1 MALVVNTNLQS
12 LTALHK
18 LNRTNVNLGGVFER
32 ISSGMRI
39 NRAADDAAGFGMGER
54 FDAEYRG
61 LKQALRNA
69 NDGISVI
76 QTTEG
81 ATNEVANII
90 KRIRELAV
98 QAASQT
104 LGSTERGYANTEYA
118 SLKSEMDRIA
128 AVTKFNGVAL
138 TNVSAGMAVQVGT
151 QNSSAGSSGS
161 NDRISFDTVN
171 ITSASLEI
179 DELDLTTTL
188 GAQEALAS
196 LDTALSSVNTDRA
209 NLGAAQNRIEA
220 AIRNLENYTENIAAA
235 KSRIMDADF
244 AFETAQM
251 AKYQILQQSGVAVLG
266 QANAINQ
273 AALRLLG

>member
-1 MALVVNTNLQS
+1 MALVVNTNLQA

-18 LNRTNVNLGGVFER
+18 LNRTNGALGGVFER

-39 NRAADDAAGFGMGER
+39 NRAADDAAGFGMGEK

-69 NDGISVI
+69 NDGISMI

-81 ATNEVANII
+81 ATNEVANLV

-98 QAASQT
+98 QASSDT
-104 LGSTERGYANTEYA
+104 LGGDERGYANTEFVQLA
-118 SLKSEMDRIA
+118 AEIDRIA
-128 AVTKFNGVAL
+128 QATTFNGVTL
-138 TNVSAGMAVQVGT
+138 TSFAGSKSIQVGT
-151 QNSSAGSSGS
+151 KNTA
-161 NDRISFDTVN
+161 NDRISFSSLDIRSDTLGISTASN
-171 ITSASLEI
+171 IHLATTGAAQAAL
-179 DELDLTTTL
+179 DALDL
-188 GAQEALAS
+188 ALVS
-196 LDTALSSVNTDRA
+196 INTYRA
-209 NLGAAQNRIEA
+209 NLGSSQNRIEA
-220 AIRNLENYTENIAAA
+220 AIRNLENYTENIAST

>member
-1 MALVVNTNLQS
+1 MALVVNTNLQA

-18 LNRTNVNLGGVFER
+18 LNRTNGALGGVFER

-39 NRAADDAAGFGMGER
+39 NRAADDAAGFGMGEK

-69 NDGISVI
+69 NDGVSMI

-81 ATNEVANII
+81 ATNEVANLV

-98 QAASQT
+98 QASSDT
-104 LGSTERGYANTEYA
+104 LGSDERGYANTEFSQLSA
-118 SLKSEMDRIA
+118 EIDRIA
-128 AVTKFNGVAL
+128 NATTFNGVTL
-138 TNVSAGMAVQVGT
+138 TSQSGSMYVQVGT
-151 QNSSAGSSGS
+151 KNTD
-161 NDRISFDTVN
+161 NDRIGFSSLDILSSSLGIDT
-171 ITSASLEI
+171 I
-179 DELDLTTTL
+179 DLSTTV
-188 GAQEALAS
+188 GAQSALDA
-196 LDTALSSVNTDRA
+196 LDTALISINDYRA
-209 NLGAAQNRIEA
+209 NLGSSQNRIEA
-220 AIRNLENYTENIAAA
+220 AIRNLENYTENIAAT

-244 AFETAQM
+244 AYETAQM

>member
-18 LNRTNVNLGGVFER
+18 LNRTNTQLSGVFER

-98 QAASQT
+98 QASSDT
-104 LGSTERGYANTEYA
+104 LGSVERGYANTEYA
-118 SLKSEMDRIA
+118 SLKAEIDRIA
-128 AVTKFNGVAL
+128 AVTKFNGVQL
-138 TNVSAGMAVQVGT
+138 TDKAAAMNVQVGT
-151 QNSSAGSSGS
+151 VNTA
-161 NDRISFDTVN
+161 NDRISFSTLD
-171 ITSASLEI
+171 ITSGALGISNLN
-179 DELDLTTTL
+179 LATTG
-188 GAQEALAS
+188 GAQLALAD
-196 LDTALSSVNTDRA
+196 LDVALSSVNTNRA
-209 NLGAAQNRIEA
+209 DLGAAQNRIEA

-244 AFETAQM
+244 AYETAQM

>member
-1 MALVVNTNLQS
+1 MALVVNTNLQA

-18 LNRTNVNLGGVFER
+18 LNRTNGALGGVFER

-39 NRAADDAAGFGMGER
+39 NRAADDAAGFGMGEK

-69 NDGISVI
+69 NDGISMI

-81 ATNEVANII
+81 ATNEVANLI

-98 QAASQT
+98 QAASDT
-104 LGSTERGYANTEYA
+104 LGSDERGYANTEFVQLA
-118 SLKSEMDRIA
+118 SEIDRIA
-128 AVTKFNGVAL
+128 RATTFNGVTL
-138 TNVSAGMAVQVGT
+138 TSDAISMFVQVGT
-151 QNSSAGSSGS
+151 KNTENDRIGFSSLNILSNDLGISSGS
-161 NDRISFDTVN
+161 MNLAT
-171 ITSASLEI
+171 TGAAQSA
-179 DELDLTTTL
+179 LD
-188 GAQEALAS
+188 A
-196 LDTALSSVNTDRA
+196 LDTALQSVNTYRA
-209 NLGAAQNRIEA
+209 NLGSSQNRIEA
-220 AIRNLENYTENIAAA
+220 AIRNLENYTENIAAT

>member
-1 MALVVNTNLQS
+1 MALVVNTNLQA

-18 LNRTNVNLGGVFER
+18 LNRTNGALGGVFER

-39 NRAADDAAGFGMGER
+39 NRAADDAAGFGMGEK

-69 NDGISVI
+69 NDGISMI

-81 ATNEVANII
+81 ATNEVANLI

-98 QAASQT
+98 QAASDT
-104 LGSTERGYANTEYA
+104 LGSDERGYANTEFLQLA
-118 SLKSEMDRIA
+118 SEIDRIA
-128 AVTKFNGVAL
+128 NATTFNGVTL
-138 TNVSAGMAVQVGT
+138 TSAGNSMFVQVGT
-151 QNSSAGSSGS
+151 KNTS
-161 NDRISFDTVN
+161 NDRIGFSSLDILSDSLGISSGT
-171 ITSASLEI
+171 IDLATTASAQAA
-179 DELDLTTTL
+179 LD
-188 GAQEALAS
+188 A
-196 LDTALSSVNTDRA
+196 LDTALISINTYRA
-209 NLGAAQNRIEA
+209 NLGSSQNRIEA
-220 AIRNLENYTENIAAA
+220 AIRNLENYTENIAAT

>member
-1 MALVVNTNLQS
+1 MALVVNTNLQA

-18 LNRTNVNLGGVFER
+18 LNRTNGQLGGVFER

-39 NRAADDAAGFGMGER
+39 NRAADDAAGFGMGEK

-69 NDGISVI
+69 NDGISMI

-81 ATNEVANII
+81 ATNEVANLI

-98 QAASQT
+98 QASSDT
-104 LGSTERGYANTEYA
+104 LGTEERGYANTEFVQLA
-118 SLKSEMDRIA
+118 SEIDRIA
-128 AVTKFNGVAL
+128 RATTFNGVTL
-138 TNVSAGMAVQVGT
+138 TSDDVSMFVQVGT
-151 QNSSAGSSGS
+151 KNTADDRIGFSSLDILSNSLGISSGS
-161 NDRISFDTVN
+161 IDLAT
-171 ITSASLEI
+171 TASAQ
-179 DELDLTTTL
+179 DALDK
-188 GAQEALAS
+188 
-196 LDTALSSVNTDRA
+196 LDTALVSINTYRA
-209 NLGAAQNRIEA
+209 NLGSSQNRIEA
-220 AIRNLENYTENIAAA
+220 AIRNLENYTENIAAT

-251 AKYQILQQSGVAVLG
+251 AKFQILQQSGVAVLG

>member
-1 MALVVNTNLQS
+1 MALVVNTNIQA

-18 LNRTNVNLGGVFER
+18 LNRTNSKLGGVFER

-39 NRAADDAAGFGMGER
+39 NRAADDAAGFGMGEK

-69 NDGISVI
+69 NDGISMI

-81 ATNEVANII
+81 ATNEVANLV

-98 QAASQT
+98 QAASDT
-104 LGSTERGYANTEYA
+104 LGSEERGYANTEFA
-118 SLKSEMDRIA
+118 QLSAEIDRIA
-128 AVTKFNGVAL
+128 NATTFNGVVL
-138 TNVSAGMAVQVGT
+138 TSSAAETSVQVGT
-151 QNSSAGSSGS
+151 QNTS
-161 NDRISFDTVN
+161 NDRISFSSLD
-171 ITSASLEI
+171 ITTS
-179 DELDLTTTL
+179 TL
-188 GAQEALAS
+188 GISTGDISLNSQASAQDALDA
-196 LDTALSSVNTDRA
+196 LDTALVSLNTNRA
-209 NLGAAQNRIEA
+209 NLGSSQNRIEA
-220 AIRNLENYTENIAAA
+220 AIRNLENYTENIASTM
-235 KSRIMDADF
+235 SRIMDADF

-251 AKYQILQQSGVAVLG
+251 AKFQILQQSGVAVLG

>member
-1 MALVVNTNLQS
+1 MALVVNTNLQA

-18 LNRTNVNLGGVFER
+18 LNRTNGALGGVFER

-39 NRAADDAAGFGMGER
+39 NRAADDAAGFGMGEK

-69 NDGISVI
+69 HDGISMI

-81 ATNEVANII
+81 ATNEVANLI

-98 QAASQT
+98 QAASDT
-104 LGSTERGYANTEYA
+104 LGSDERDYANTEFVQLA
-118 SLKSEMDRIA
+118 SEIDRIA
-128 AVTKFNGVAL
+128 KATTFNGVTL
-138 TNVSAGMAVQVGT
+138 TSDAISMYVQVGT
-151 QNSSAGSSGS
+151 KNTADDRIGFSSLDILSDSLSISSADI
-161 NDRISFDTVN
+161 NLAT
-171 ITSASLEI
+171 TASAQSA
-179 DELDLTTTL
+179 LD
-188 GAQEALAS
+188 A
-196 LDTALSSVNTDRA
+196 LDTALVSINTYRA
-209 NLGAAQNRIEA
+209 NLGSSQNRIEA
-220 AIRNLENYTENIAAA
+220 AIRNLENYTENIAAT

>member
-1 MALVVNTNLQS
+1 MALVVNTNLQA

-18 LNRTNVNLGGVFER
+18 LNRTNGALGGVFER

-39 NRAADDAAGFGMGER
+39 NRAADDAAGFGMGEK

-69 NDGISVI
+69 NDGISMI

-81 ATNEVANII
+81 ATNEVANLI

-98 QAASQT
+98 QAASDT
-104 LGSTERGYANTEYA
+104 LGSDERDYANTEFVQLA
-118 SLKSEMDRIA
+118 SEINRIA
-128 AVTKFNGVAL
+128 RATTFNGVTL
-138 TNVSAGMAVQVGT
+138 TSADVSMAVQVGT
-151 QNSSAGSSGS
+151 KNTV
-161 NDRISFDTVN
+161 NDRIAFSTLDILSDTLKISSDN
-171 ITSASLEI
+171 I
-179 DELDLTTTL
+179 
-188 GAQEALAS
+188 S
-196 LDTALSSVNTDRA
+196 LDTTLNAQKALESLDAALTSVNTYRA
-209 NLGAAQNRIEA
+209 NLGSSQNRIEA
-220 AIRNLENYTENIAAA
+220 AIRNLENYTENIAAT

-251 AKYQILQQSGVAVLG
+251 AKFQILQQSGVAVLG

>member
-1 MALVVNTNLQS
+1 MALVVNTNLQA

-18 LNRTNVNLGGVFER
+18 LNRTNGALGGVFER

-39 NRAADDAAGFGMGER
+39 NRAADDAAGFGMGEK

-69 NDGISVI
+69 NDGISMI

-81 ATNEVANII
+81 ATNEVANLI

-98 QAASQT
+98 QAASDT
-104 LGSTERGYANTEYA
+104 LGSDERDYANTEFVQLA
-118 SLKSEMDRIA
+118 SEIDRIA
-128 AVTKFNGVAL
+128 KATTFNGVTL
-138 TNVSAGMAVQVGT
+138 TSDAISMYVQVGT
-151 QNSSAGSSGS
+151 KNTADDRIGFSSLDILSDSLSISSADI
-161 NDRISFDTVN
+161 NLAT
-171 ITSASLEI
+171 TASAQSA
-179 DELDLTTTL
+179 LD
-188 GAQEALAS
+188 A
-196 LDTALSSVNTDRA
+196 LDTALVSINTYRA
-209 NLGAAQNRIEA
+209 NLGSSQNRIEA
-220 AIRNLENYTENIAAA
+220 AIRNLENYTENIAAT

>member
-18 LNRTNVNLGGVFER
+18 LNRTNVSLGGVFER

-98 QAASQT
+98 QAASDT
-104 LGSTERGYANTEYA
+104 LGSVERSYTNTEYT
-118 SLKSEMDRIA
+118 SLKNEINRIA
-128 AVTKFNGVAL
+128 NVTKFNGVTL
-138 TNVSAGMAVQVGT
+138 TSQAGNMRVQVGT
-151 QNSSAGSSGS
+151 MNST
-161 NDRISFDTVN
+161 NDQISFSTLN
-171 ITSASLEI
+171 IMASALGISA
-179 DELDLTTTL
+179 LDLSTTT
-188 GAQEALAS
+188 GALEALS
-196 LDTALSSVNTDRA
+196 DLDTALSSVNTFRA
-209 NLGAAQNRIEA
+209 NLGAAQNRIESA
-220 AIRNLENYTENIAAA
+220 VRNLENYTENIAAA

>member
-1 MALVVNTNLQS
+1 MALVVNTNLQA

-18 LNRTNVNLGGVFER
+18 LNRTNGALGGVFER

-39 NRAADDAAGFGMGER
+39 NRAADDAAGFGMGEK

-69 NDGISVI
+69 NDGISMI

-81 ATNEVANII
+81 ATNEVANLI

-98 QAASQT
+98 QASSDT
-104 LGSTERGYANTEYA
+104 LGTEERGYANTEFVQLA
-118 SLKSEMDRIA
+118 SEIDRIA
-128 AVTKFNGVAL
+128 RATTFNGVTL
-138 TNVSAGMAVQVGT
+138 TSDDVSMFVQVGT
-151 QNSSAGSSGS
+151 KNTADDRIGFSSLDILSNSLGISSGS
-161 NDRISFDTVN
+161 IDLAT
-171 ITSASLEI
+171 TASAQ
-179 DELDLTTTL
+179 DALDK
-188 GAQEALAS
+188 
-196 LDTALSSVNTDRA
+196 LDTALVSINTYRA
-209 NLGAAQNRIEA
+209 NLGSSQNRIEA
-220 AIRNLENYTENIAAA
+220 AIRNLENYTENIAAT

-251 AKYQILQQSGVAVLG
+251 AKFQILQQSGVAVLG

>member
-18 LNRTNVNLGGVFER
+18 LNRTNVSLGGVFER

-98 QAASQT
+98 QASSET
-104 LGSTERGYANTEYA
+104 LGSVERGYADTEYQ
-118 SLKSEMDRIA
+118 SLKAEIDRIA
-128 AVTKFNGVAL
+128 NVTQFNGVAL
-138 TNVSAGMAVQVGT
+138 TNNAANMSVQIGT
-151 QNSSAGSSGS
+151 QNSA
-161 NDRISFDTVN
+161 NDRISFSTLN
-171 ITSASLEI
+171 IGSTGLDIGA
-179 DELDLTTTL
+179 LDLSTTAT
-188 GAQEALAS
+188 AQTALAD
-196 LDTALSSVNTDRA
+196 LDLALSSVNTNRA
-209 NLGAAQNRIEA
+209 DLGAAQNRIEA

>member
-1 MALVVNTNLQS
+1 MALVVNTNLQA

-18 LNRTNVNLGGVFER
+18 LNRTNGALGGVFER

-39 NRAADDAAGFGMGER
+39 NRAADDAAGFGMGEK

-69 NDGISVI
+69 NDGISMI

-81 ATNEVANII
+81 ATNEVANLI

-98 QAASQT
+98 QAASDT
-104 LGSTERGYANTEYA
+104 LGSDERAYANTEFVQLA
-118 SLKSEMDRIA
+118 SEINRISQA
-128 AVTKFNGVAL
+128 TTFNGVTL
-138 TNVSAGMAVQVGT
+138 TSDEVAMNVQVGT
-151 QNSSAGSSGS
+151 KNTAA
-161 NDRISFDTVN
+161 DRIQFSTLN
-171 ITSASLEI
+171 IQAGGTGG
-179 DELDLTTTL
+179 L
-188 GAQEALAS
+188 GISSDDIS
-196 LDTALSSVNTDRA
+196 LDTTTNAQQALEALDVALTSVNTYRA
-209 NLGAAQNRIEA
+209 NLGSSQNRIES
-220 AIRNLENYTENIAAA
+220 AIRNLENYTENIAAT

-251 AKYQILQQSGVAVLG
+251 AKFQILQQSGVAVLG

>member
-1 MALVVNTNLQS
+1 MALVVNTNLQA

-18 LNRTNVNLGGVFER
+18 LNRTNGALGGVFER

-39 NRAADDAAGFGMGER
+39 NRAADDAAGFGMGEK

-69 NDGISVI
+69 NDGISMI

-81 ATNEVANII
+81 ATNEVANLI

-98 QAASQT
+98 QAASDT
-104 LGSTERGYANTEYA
+104 LGSDERDYANTEFVQLA
-118 SLKSEMDRIA
+118 SEIDRIA
-128 AVTKFNGVAL
+128 KATTFNGVTLTSDAL
-138 TNVSAGMAVQVGT
+138 SMFVQVGT
-151 QNSSAGSSGS
+151 KNTA
-161 NDRISFDTVN
+161 NDRIGFSSLDILSGSLKVS
-171 ITSASLEI
+171 SADINLATTGAAQTA
-179 DELDLTTTL
+179 LD
-188 GAQEALAS
+188 A
-196 LDTALSSVNTDRA
+196 LDTALVSVNTYRA
-209 NLGAAQNRIEA
+209 NLGSSQNRIEA
-220 AIRNLENYTENIAAA
+220 AVRNLENYTENIAAT

-251 AKYQILQQSGVAVLG
+251 AKFQILQQSGVAVLG

>member
-1 MALVVNTNLQS
+1 MALVVNTNLQA

-18 LNRTNVNLGGVFER
+18 LNRTNGALGGVFER

-39 NRAADDAAGFGMGER
+39 NRAADDAAGFGMGEK

-69 NDGISVI
+69 NDGISMI

-81 ATNEVANII
+81 ATNEVANLI
-90 KRIRELAV
+90 KRVRELAV
-98 QAASQT
+98 QASSDT
-104 LGSTERGYANTEYA
+104 LGADERNYANTEFVQLA
-118 SLKSEMDRIA
+118 SEIDRIA
-128 AVTKFNGVAL
+128 KATTFNGVTL
-138 TNVSAGMAVQVGT
+138 TSDAVSMFVQVGT
-151 QNSSAGSSGS
+151 KNTSDDRIGFSSLDILSGS
-161 NDRISFDTVN
+161 LGISTADINLAT
-171 ITSASLEI
+171 TASAQSA
-179 DELDLTTTL
+179 LD
-188 GAQEALAS
+188 A
-196 LDTALSSVNTDRA
+196 LDTALVSVNTYRA
-209 NLGAAQNRIEA
+209 NLGSSQNRIEA
-220 AIRNLENYTENIAAA
+220 AIRNLENYTENIAAT

>member
-1 MALVVNTNLQS
+1 MALVVNTNLQA

-18 LNRTNVNLGGVFER
+18 LNRTNGALGGVFER

-39 NRAADDAAGFGMGER
+39 NRAADDAAGFGMGEK

-69 NDGISVI
+69 NDGISMI

-81 ATNEVANII
+81 ATNEVANLV

-98 QAASQT
+98 QASSDT
-104 LGSTERGYANTEYA
+104 LGSDERGYANTEFVQLA
-118 SLKSEMDRIA
+118 SEIDRIA
-128 AVTKFNGVAL
+128 NATTFNGVTL
-138 TNVSAGMAVQVGT
+138 TSSGGSMFVQVGT
-151 QNSSAGSSGS
+151 KNTTNDRIGFSSLDILSNSLGISSGS
-161 NDRISFDTVN
+161 I
-171 ITSASLEI
+171 
-179 DELDLTTTL
+179 ELSTTA
-188 GAQEALAS
+188 GAQAALDA
-196 LDTALSSVNTDRA
+196 LDTALVSINTYRA
-209 NLGAAQNRIEA
+209 NLGSSQNRIEA
-220 AIRNLENYTENIAAA
+220 AIRNLENYTENIAAT